1 MRRVSAA
8 ISLLMLVLAACA
20 AEPVGPSAPIAVELL
35 TPATALDASAARQ
48 TVVDFVDA
56 YAASPTEGAG
66 ALASLVTGEDLES
79 WVRWLDVQHREFT
92 GSIAATAD
100 VRDVEFVTSLEADR
114 LRGAH
119 VGLSASVTFAY
130 EPEGDAAFKFARILD
145 GPVTLRRL
153 DAGSYRVVDLL
164 RDGVQMTSGIET
176 FEDETRT
183 RRGAEVR
190 LDSLFMFP
198 PNWQFN
204 VVIRNLGSEPMLVDP
219 GASGLYVEDDEG
231 FGRVEGLFTG
241 SLTVV
246 PPGAEVDGIV
256 AFPAQASEGGRVLT
270 LVYTSGRGIA
280 RFEFPLEGLVSV
292 IPPLPPTGEE
302 EDPTATI

>member
-1 MRRVSAA
+1 MRRVPAT
-8 ISLLMLVLAACA
+8 ISFLMFVLAACA

-35 TPATALDASAARQ
+35 APATALDASAARQ

-66 ALASLVTGEDLES
+66 ALASLVSGEDLES
-79 WVRWLDVQHREFT
+79 WVRWLDVQHREFA

-114 LRGAH
+114 LLGAH

-130 EPEGDAAFKFARILD
+130 EPEGDAAFEFARILD
-145 GPVTLRRL
+145 GPVTLLRL

-164 RDGVQMTSGIET
+164 RDGVQMTSGIEI

-204 VVIRNLGSEPMLVDP
+204 VVVRNPGSEPMLVDP

-231 FGRVEGLFTG
+231 FGRVEGLLTG

-256 AFPAQASEGGRVLT
+256 AFPAQESEDGRVLT

-280 RFEFPLEGLVSV
+280 RFEFPLDGLVSV
-292 IPPLPPTGEE
+292 IPPLPPTGGEG
-302 EDPTATI
+302 DPTAST